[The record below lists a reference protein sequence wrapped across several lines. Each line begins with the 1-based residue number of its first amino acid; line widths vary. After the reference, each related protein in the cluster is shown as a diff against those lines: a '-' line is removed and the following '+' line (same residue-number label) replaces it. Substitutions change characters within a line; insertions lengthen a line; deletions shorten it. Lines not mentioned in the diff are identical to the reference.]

1 MAQPGHPVFLDVLG
15 RIMKDIEKGRA
26 VIEDEAKDDP
36 SPGKANKYISQ
47 ERLFDIVSSV
57 VIPLDAQNPRYSP
70 CP

>member
-1 MAQPGHPVFLDVLG
+1 
-15 RIMKDIEKGRA
+15 MKDIEKGRA
-26 VIEDEAKDDP
+26 VIEDEAKDDS

-57 VIPLDAQNPRYSP
+57 EIPLDAQNPRYSP